1 MPDRRITSRQN
12 ERIKQAARLHNARD
26 RAEQG
31 RYTIDGIREIGRAID
46 GGAEVLEAFAC
57 DELLASDEAR
67 SLVARLEAA
76 DVPVWQ
82 VDRDLFAKVAY
93 GARHEG
99 LVAIARL
106 REFPLTALK
115 LPADALVAVLVGI
128 EKPGNVGAVLRS
140 ADGAGVSAVVVADGG
155 TDLLNPNTIRASL
168 GTVFAVPI
176 AVATG
181 AETLAWLREQGVT
194 IYAARPDAEQSYD
207 VVDFVGPTA
216 IVLGSEAEGLGA
228 EWHARDVRAIK
239 LPMHGAADSLNV
251 SAAAAVLLYDARRQ
265 RDRYVEWKPSKAEI
279 IWNRAAMERGGA
291 APGPGD
297 RALADLLRV
306 HGLTMNGG
314 VFHAVE
320 TLDPAE
326 FDAGIAGYRFFGL
339 QLAADTLLRGR
350 EMNRR
355 GIDWEA
361 IEPLI
366 DKEYA
371 SIIVDD
377 DVLVSAFEEY
387 LARNPADFAEL

>member
-1 MPDRRITSRQN
+1 MPERRITSRQN
-12 ERIKQAARLHNARD
+12 ERIKQAARLHHARD

-31 RYTIDGIREIGRAID
+31 RFAIDGIREIGRAIE
-46 GGAEVLEAFAC
+46 GGTEVLEAFAC
-57 DELLASDEAR
+57 EELLASDEATA
-67 SLVARLEAA
+67 LVERLEAA

-106 REFPLTALK
+106 PEFPLAALK

-168 GTVFAVPI
+168 GTVFTVPI

-194 IYAARPDAEQSYD
+194 IYAARPDAEQNYGMA
-207 VVDFVGPTA
+207 DFAGPTA

-228 EWHARDVRAIK
+228 DWHVPDVRPIK

-251 SAAAAVLLYDARRQ
+251 SAAAAVLLYEARRQ
-265 RDRYVEWKPSKAEI
+265 RDQRTPKQP
-279 IWNRAAMERGGA
+279 
-291 APGPGD
+291 
-297 RALADLLRV
+297 
-306 HGLTMNGG
+306 
-314 VFHAVE
+314 
-320 TLDPAE
+320 
-326 FDAGIAGYRFFGL
+326 
-339 QLAADTLLRGR
+339 
-350 EMNRR
+350 
-355 GIDWEA
+355 
-361 IEPLI
+361 
-366 DKEYA
+366 
-371 SIIVDD
+371 
-377 DVLVSAFEEY
+377 
-387 LARNPADFAEL
+387 